1 MKSTMTERDKK
12 LLLGMLIF
20 VIVVAIGYWGIIPQ
34 IKKYNKLGSRIDKE
48 EVTQSINE
56 QKVSNLI
63 FVESMCEEYEE
74 KMAENKDKFFDM
86 MTEAEV
92 DFFLTTKAVKHNLEV
107 YSLNID
113 IPDKPSERMAYIYSD
128 LYNQQLEWKKQAEN
142 MNFNETEDDD
152 LLGTDDS
159 KDKKDSSSDD
169 EDDNV
174 DVFGDVDTVGEN
186 TDIYAARVT
195 ISLGGDEAELKAY
208 LDEIMASD
216 KKILITS
223 FSWGEYKT
231 QKQVNVPIEEIVQ
244 AEEKAES
251 ETAEETGEGASDASG
266 STDGEAAG
274 TASNTPKTDIKYEL
288 VTVKSLTISM
298 EIYMCDKV
306 E

>member
-12 LLLGMLIF
+12 LLLGMFIF

-92 DFFLTTKAVKHNLEV
+92 DFFLTTKAVKHNLEA

-113 IPDKPSERMAYIYSD
+113 IPDKPSERMAYVYSD

-231 QKQVNVPIEEIVQ
+231 QKLVNVPIEEIVQ

-251 ETAEETGEGASDASG
+251 EKAEETGEGDSDTSG
-266 STDGEAAG
+266 SADGEAAG
-274 TASNTPKTDIKYEL
+274 TASNMPKTDIKYEL